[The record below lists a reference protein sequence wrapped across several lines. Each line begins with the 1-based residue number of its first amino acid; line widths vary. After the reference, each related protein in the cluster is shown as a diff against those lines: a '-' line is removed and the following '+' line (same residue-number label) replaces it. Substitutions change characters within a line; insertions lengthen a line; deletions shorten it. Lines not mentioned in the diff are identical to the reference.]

1 MKKTNNKMKITGLL
15 LSVMMIVTA
24 FGAFS
29 LSASAVEVASGT
41 SGDVNW
47 SLDSD
52 GTLTFSGE
60 GAIGNDQSWMDHVDS
75 ITTIVIEEGITSISN
90 YAFYECSSLESVTL
104 PASVATIGNYAFSK
118 CSNLESVTIPASVTN
133 IRNSAFYG
141 CSSLTTVNYLGTSA
155 PSMGDYVF
163 VGCNLT
169 TVNVPVDYEGETFA
183 DRCLNNTVNDD
194 LCQIITLTDDG
205 TANASGSCSDF
216 SFHE

>member
-29 LSASAVEVASGT
+29 LSASAAEVASGT

-47 SLDSD
+47 SLTDD

-60 GAIGNDQSWMDHVDS
+60 GEIGNDQSWMDHVDS
-75 ITTIVIEEGITSISN
+75 ITSIVIEEGITSISN

-141 CSSLTTVNYLGTSA
+141 CSSS
-155 PSMGDYVF
+155 
-163 VGCNLT
+163 
-169 TVNVPVDYEGETFA
+169 
-183 DRCLNNTVNDD
+183 
-194 LCQIITLTDDG
+194 QTLM
-205 TANASGSCSDF
+205 
-216 SFHE
+216 